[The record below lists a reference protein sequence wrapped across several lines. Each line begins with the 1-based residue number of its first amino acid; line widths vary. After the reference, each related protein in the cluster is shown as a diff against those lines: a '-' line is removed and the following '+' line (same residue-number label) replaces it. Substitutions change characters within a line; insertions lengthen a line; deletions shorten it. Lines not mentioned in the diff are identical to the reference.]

1 MPLISTTTHTAPT
14 TVHSIPSSSATII
27 AQSYSSSLLVNR
39 RQFGPGFGGLSF
51 TFSPPNGFPTFWSA
65 EWPAESSQAS
75 SSDQSD
81 SSTTNTI
88 DSASA
93 GQITFPG
100 TTISSS
106 KGNTIPSSTLAGSIT
121 IIQPTIMQSSKKTTA
136 VVVGSAVAGS
146 VAALLAVGICIF
158 FILRRRLHKHL
169 QNIGETIII
178 PLNPDTTPITIAVA
192 RREKDAL
199 IDSHLG
205 NPTAAAMTPEISAS
219 TQPPRKTR
227 TTTSSHARHSPTSG
241 PNVVAR
247 PQPGIIHH
255 GHGHGHTVTEAANI
269 ANGVRSQIAVSH
281 DSNEEMRVTIGR
293 MMEYG
298 QRPEAHIRPV
308 EYRGVGGVEGGALAS
323 SVVPDAPPPTYE
335 SL

>member
-14 TVHSIPSSSATII
+14 TVHSIPSSSVTLI
-27 AQSYSSSLLVNR
+27 AQSDSSSLLVNR
-39 RQFGPGFGGLSF
+39 RQFGPGFGGPSF

-65 EWPAESSQAS
+65 EWPAESQAS

-100 TTISSS
+100 TPISSS

-121 IIQPTIMQSSKKTTA
+121 IIQPTTMQSSKKTTA
-136 VVVGSAVAGS
+136 VVVGSAVAG
-146 VAALLAVGICIF
+146 
-158 FILRRRLHKHL
+158 RLHKHL

-227 TTTSSHARHSPTSG
+227 TTTSSHGRHSPTSG

-255 GHGHGHTVTEAANI
+255 GHGHGHTWTEAANI

-281 DSNEEMRVTIGR
+281 GSNEEMRVTMGR
-293 MMEYG
+293 MMEYV

-308 EYRGVGGVEGGALAS
+308 EYRGVGGVEGGALAG
-323 SVVPDAPPPTYE
+323 SVVPDVPPPTYG